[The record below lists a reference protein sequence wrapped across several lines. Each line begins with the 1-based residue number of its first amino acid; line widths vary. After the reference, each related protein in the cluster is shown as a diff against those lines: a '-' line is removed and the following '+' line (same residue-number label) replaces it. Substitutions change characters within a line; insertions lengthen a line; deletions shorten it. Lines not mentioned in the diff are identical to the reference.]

1 MIIDFGNVDD
11 VEDFSPIPPGDYLCE
26 VDDVEEDNTQFGDAM
41 WRLRL
46 VVQGGEYAGRCIF
59 DNLVL
64 SEAAKPRAKL
74 ICSRLGLDVSGEIDL
89 EPAMLKGRPCAV
101 SVEIEEYEDR
111 EGNTKKR
118 NVVPFAGYDYADTLD
133 ADTAPSNSSEK
144 DIPF

>member
-1 MIIDFGNVDD
+1 M
-11 VEDFSPIPPGDYLCE
+11 L
-26 VDDVEEDNTQFGDAM
+26 
-41 WRLRL
+41 
-46 VVQGGEYAGRCIF
+46 
-59 DNLVL
+59 
-64 SEAAKPRAKL
+64 K
-74 ICSRLGLDVSGEIDL
+74 
-89 EPAMLKGRPCAV
+89 PAMIEGRTCVV